1 MKKISKKFLD
11 KINEENQTAGPSKRG
26 PSIFNS
32 QSGPSR
38 WTHKN
43 GQKTNGSPANS
54 ASSGQSSQNSA
65 VRKIGEVKLA
75 PWEQNLHPQSC
86 TCQECVVCPSCN
98 DKFETKRG
106 LIIHF
111 SRLHRDQIKEPP
123 TYPPTHSQN
132 NQTQMVKVKVRKV
145 CLLYCVGVLS
155 SPRILLREVVVDG
168 ICVGFNFL
176 GISSSILRVQSSK
189 TKHWY
194 QTKTKSKNSKNKKIE
209 KT

>member
-1 MKKISKKFLD
+1 MTFPKWQNLLPCLHSIFSVRNNTNLKCTKSLCSD
-11 KINEENQTAGPSKRG
+11 RINEEKQSAGPSKRG

-38 WTHKN
+38 WTNKN
-43 GQKTNGSPANS
+43 GHKPNGSPPKQNS
-54 ASSGQSSQNSA
+54 TSNGQNSQNLGSGGG

-86 TCQECVVCPSCN
+86 TCHECVVCPSCG

-123 TYPPTHSQN
+123 THPPTHTQN
-132 NQTQMVKVKVRKV
+132 NSMQTVKVKVRKV
-145 CLLYCVGVLS
+145 
-155 SPRILLREVVVDG
+155 
-168 ICVGFNFL
+168 
-176 GISSSILRVQSSK
+176 
-189 TKHWY
+189 
-194 QTKTKSKNSKNKKIE
+194 
-209 KT
+209 